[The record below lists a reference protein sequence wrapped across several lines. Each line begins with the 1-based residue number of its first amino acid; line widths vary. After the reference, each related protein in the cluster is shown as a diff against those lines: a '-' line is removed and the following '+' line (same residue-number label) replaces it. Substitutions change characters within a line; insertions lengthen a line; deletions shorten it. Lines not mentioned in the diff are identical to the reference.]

1 MIKRILL
8 IFVCIF
14 STILCFADRI
24 TVGNFRYEITPGSS
38 EASLEQYNS
47 NKYSGDVVIPSSF
60 TYEGKEYQVTKIG
73 SYAFNYCPK
82 LTSVKIPNGVKEI
95 GDGAFSSNSKV
106 KTITIPN
113 SVEKIGNG
121 VFTGCNILEN
131 IVLDE
136 GNKHFVFKDN
146 MLLSYDGK
154 TLYHV
159 LAITSGNLVV
169 PEGVCEIKDEAISRC
184 WSCSSIS
191 LPNSLKTIGKEAFSN
206 SGFERISIPENVSYI
221 GEAVFGIW
229 PHSRLNVT
237 LQGNNSYYKLEDGML
252 LTKDGTL
259 LLYVSNRKNV
269 VEIPKS
275 VIRIGESAIA
285 RLQEL
290 KELVVPDNVQ
300 SIGSNA
306 VEYCQQL
313 ESVTLGSAIKEIE
326 PYTFMGCGNI
336 TSITVR
342 ATNPPATP
350 SYGSFSAQQLK
361 ATLVVPKGCV
371 DAYKNSKYAW
381 SKFAKIVDGDAAP
394 AGKPETLEN
403 VVVDGITYNTYA
415 DTQTAELRNGY
426 ECKDDVIIPEAIEI
440 NGVKYAVTKIN
451 DYSFG
456 YTDVT
461 SVSLPNTLET
471 LGDEVFIG
479 CEKLKKIN
487 LPKSVKVMG
496 INPFAECKLTDF
508 AFDVHNPYYKYEN
521 YQLMTS
527 DRKKLVAI
535 VGAISENGKIDLVLD
550 DAIEEIGDYAAS
562 HATLGVS
569 TIKLPRSLKS
579 IGVAAFERC
588 DDINTITLPASLAA
602 IWSNPFTGCEK
613 LSDYIVE
620 EGNKNFK
627 AKDGILTSYDG
638 KKIIAFSVTKD
649 ITIPSTAEIIA
660 DGASFRNYNIETLV
674 IPDNIKTI
682 GHFAF
687 QGCHNLKTVYFGK
700 NIESLGQIFMNG
712 VEKLEEIYCY
722 AVTPYHLAGLN
733 YDYKEEYYFFDYNYQ
748 KLYNTVKLHV
758 PKGSLEAYKSAKV
771 WRLFDNIDE
780 FEATDIDNVVNSSDN
795 APTAIYDANGMK
807 RQSLAKG
814 LNIIRMA
821 NGSVKKVWK

>member
-24 TVGNFRYEITPGSS
+24 TVGNFCYDITSGSS
-38 EASLEQYNS
+38 EASLEQNRS
-47 NKYSGDVVIPSSF
+47 NRYSGDVVIPSYF
-60 TYEGKEYQVTKIG
+60 TYQGKEYQVTKIG
-73 SYAFNYCPK
+73 SYAFNYCQE

-95 GDGAFSSNSKV
+95 KDGAFSYSDSF

-121 VFTGCNILEN
+121 VFTRCDNLEN
-131 IVLDE
+131 VVLDE

-169 PEGVCEIKDEAISRC
+169 PEGVCEIKDEAITYCRDVTSV
-184 WSCSSIS
+184 S
-191 LPNSLKTIGKEAFSN
+191 LPNSLTYIGKEN
-206 SGFERISIPENVSYI
+206 VHGLYELKNISIPQNVSYI
-221 GEAVFGIW
+221 GEGSFCNCSG
-229 PHSRLNVT
+229 LDVT
-237 LQGNNSYYKLEDGML
+237 LEGNNSSYKLENGML
-252 LTKDGTL
+252 LSKDDSL
-259 LLYVSNRKNV
+259 LLYVSPNLDVVNV
-269 VEIPKS
+269 PET
-275 VIRIGESAIA
+275 VIRIGEYASEGNSRI
-285 RLQEL
+285 RN
-290 KELVVPDNVQ
+290 LVVPDKVE

-306 VEYCQQL
+306 FFFCRNL
-313 ESVTLGSAIKEIE
+313 ESITLGSAIKDIE
-326 PYTFMGCGNI
+326 TDAFSYCNNI

-342 ATNPPATP
+342 ATNPPATH
-350 SYGSFSAQQLK
+350 YGSFSYLPK

-371 DAYKNSKYAW
+371 DAYKNSKYDW

-415 DTQTAELRNGY
+415 DTQTAELCNGH
-426 ECKDDVIIPEAIEI
+426 ECKDDVIIPETIEI

-687 QGCHNLKTVYFGK
+687 QGCHNLKTVYLGK

-722 AVTPYHLAGLN
+722 AVTPYHLAELN
-733 YDYKEEYYFFDYNYQ
+733 YDYKEEYYFFDYDYQ

>member
-14 STILCFADRI
+14 STILCFADKI
-24 TVGNFRYEITPGSS
+24 TVGNFCYDITPGSS
-38 EASLEQYNS
+38 EASLKANYS
-47 NKYSGDVVIPSSF
+47 NRYSGDVVIPSSF
-60 TYEGKEYQVTKIG
+60 TYEGKEYQVTEIG
-73 SYAFNYCPK
+73 YYAFNYCK
-82 LTSVKIPNGVKEI
+82 ELTSVKIPNGVKEI
-95 GDGAFSSNSKV
+95 KDGAFSYSDSF

-121 VFTGCNILEN
+121 VFTRCDNLEN
-131 IVLDE
+131 VVLDE

-154 TLYHV
+154 TLYYV
-159 LAITSGNLVV
+159 LQITSGNLVV
-169 PEGVCEIKDEAISRC
+169 PEGVCEIKDEAITYCRDVTSV
-184 WSCSSIS
+184 S
-191 LPNSLKTIGKEAFSN
+191 LPNSLTYIGKEN
-206 SGFERISIPENVSYI
+206 VHGLYELKNISIPQNVSYI
-221 GEAVFGIW
+221 GEGSFCNCSG
-229 PHSRLNVT
+229 LDVT
-237 LQGNNSYYKLEDGML
+237 LEGNNSSYKLENGML
-252 LTKDGTL
+252 LSKDDSL
-259 LLYVSNRKNV
+259 LLYVSPNLDVVNV
-269 VEIPKS
+269 PET
-275 VIRIGESAIA
+275 VIRIGEYASEGNSRI
-285 RLQEL
+285 RN
-290 KELVVPDNVQ
+290 LVVPDKVE

-306 VEYCQQL
+306 FFFCRNL
-313 ESVTLGSAIKEIE
+313 ESITLGSAIKDIE
-326 PYTFMGCGNI
+326 NDAFSYCNNI

-342 ATNPPATP
+342 ATNPPATH
-350 SYGSFSAQQLK
+350 YGSFSYLPK

-371 DAYKNSKYAW
+371 DAYKNSEYDW
-381 SKFAKIVDGDAAP
+381 SKFAKIVEGDAAP
-394 AGKPETLEN
+394 AGKPETLKN

>member
-1 MIKRILL
+1 
-8 IFVCIF
+8 
-14 STILCFADRI
+14 
-24 TVGNFRYEITPGSS
+24 
-38 EASLEQYNS
+38 
-47 NKYSGDVVIPSSF
+47 
-60 TYEGKEYQVTKIG
+60 
-73 SYAFNYCPK
+73 
-82 LTSVKIPNGVKEI
+82 
-95 GDGAFSSNSKV
+95 
-106 KTITIPN
+106 
-113 SVEKIGNG
+113 
-121 VFTGCNILEN
+121 
-131 IVLDE
+131 
-136 GNKHFVFKDN
+136 

-169 PEGVCEIKDEAISRC
+169 PEGVCEIKDEAITYCRDVTSV
-184 WSCSSIS
+184 S
-191 LPNSLKTIGKEAFSN
+191 LPNSLTYIGKEN
-206 SGFERISIPENVSYI
+206 VHGLYELKNISIPQNVSYI
-221 GEAVFGIW
+221 GEGSFCNCSG
-229 PHSRLNVT
+229 LDVT
-237 LQGNNSYYKLEDGML
+237 LEGNNSSYKLENGML
-252 LTKDGTL
+252 LSKDDSL
-259 LLYVSNRKNV
+259 LLYVSPNLDVVNV
-269 VEIPKS
+269 PET
-275 VIRIGESAIA
+275 VIRIGEYASEGNSRI
-285 RLQEL
+285 RN
-290 KELVVPDNVQ
+290 LVVPDKVE

-306 VEYCQQL
+306 FFFCRNL
-313 ESVTLGSAIKEIE
+313 ESITLGSAIKDIE
-326 PYTFMGCGNI
+326 TDAFSYCNNI

-342 ATNPPATP
+342 ATNPPATH
-350 SYGSFSAQQLK
+350 YGSFSYLPK

-371 DAYKNSKYAW
+371 DAYKNSEYDW
-381 SKFAKIVDGDAAP
+381 SKFAKIVEGDAAP

-415 DTQTAELRNGY
+415 DTQTAELCNGY

-602 IWSNPFTGCEK
+602 MGSNPFTGCEK

>member
-8 IFVCIF
+8 ICVCIF
-14 STILCFADRI
+14 STILCFAEKI
-24 TVGNFRYEITPGSS
+24 TVGNFCYYIIPGSS
-38 EASLEQYNS
+38 EASFEQNTS
-47 NKYSGDVVIPSSF
+47 NRYSGDVVIPSSF
-60 TYEGKEYQVTKIG
+60 TYQGKEYQVTKIG
-73 SYAFNYCPK
+73 SYAFNYCK
-82 LTSVKIPNGVKEI
+82 ELTSVKIPNGVKEI
-95 GDGAFSSNSKV
+95 GDGAFSLCYRI

-121 VFTGCNILEN
+121 VFVNCDDLEN

-146 MLLSYDGK
+146 MLLSYDRK
-154 TLYHV
+154 TLYSV
-159 LAITSGNLVV
+159 LKIISGNLVV
-169 PEGVCEIKDEAISRC
+169 PEGITEINDEAISNC
-184 WSCSSIS
+184 YIVTSVS
-191 LPNSLKTIGKEAFSN
+191 LPNSLTYIGKKNFYCIPDLKN
-206 SGFERISIPENVSYI
+206 ISIPQSVSYI
-221 GEAVFGIW
+221 GEGSFCYCQALDDI
-229 PHSRLNVT
+229 T
-237 LQGNNSYYKLEDGML
+237 LEGNNSPYKMENGML
-252 LTKDGTL
+252 LSKDGSL
-259 LLYVSNRKNV
+259 LLYVSPNSTVVNV
-269 VEIPKS
+269 PETVT
-275 VIRIGESAIA
+275 RIGEYASIGNS
-285 RLQEL
+285 RIIN
-290 KELVVPDNVQ
+290 LVVPDNVE
-300 SIGSNA
+300 SIGREAFSSCDN
-306 VEYCQQL
+306 L
-313 ESVTLGSAIKEIE
+313 RSISLGSAINNIE
-326 PYTFMGCGNI
+326 PYTFAFCDNI
-336 TSITVR
+336 TSFIVR
-342 ATNPPATP
+342 ATNPPTTP
-350 SYGSFSAQQLK
+350 SYGSFSAQMLK

-371 DAYKNSKYAW
+371 DAYKNSKYDW
-381 SKFAKIVDGDAAP
+381 SKFAKIVEEDS
-394 AGKPETLEN
+394 AGKPETLKN
-403 VVVDGITYNTYA
+403 VGVDGITYNTYA
-415 DTQTAELRNGY
+415 DTQTAELCNGHQ
-426 ECKDDVIIPEAIEI
+426 CKDDVIIPEAIEI

-456 YTDVT
+456 YADIT

-471 LGDEVFIG
+471 LGDLVFTG
-479 CEKLKKIN
+479 CKKLKRIN
-487 LPKSVKVMG
+487 LPKSLKIMG
-496 INPFAECKLTDF
+496 DNPFQGCSNLTDLCC
-508 AFDVHNPYYKYEN
+508 DVHNPYYIYEN

-550 DAIEEIGDYAAS
+550 DAIEEIGADAAS

-569 TIKLPRSLKS
+569 TIKLPSSLKS
-579 IGVAAFERC
+579 IGGNAFEKF
-588 DDINTITLPASLAA
+588 DDISTITLPASLATMGD
-602 IWSNPFTGCEK
+602 NPFTGCEK

-660 DGASFRNYNIETLV
+660 NGASFLNSNIETLV
-674 IPDNIKTI
+674 IPDNIKEI
-682 GHFAF
+682 GHYAF
-687 QGCHNLKTVYFGK
+687 QGCHNLKTVYLGK

-722 AVTPYHLAGLN
+722 AVTPYHLAELN
-733 YDYKEEYYFFDYNYQ
+733 YDYYEEDYFFDYSNR

-758 PKGSLEAYKSAKV
+758 PKGSLSAYKSAKV
-771 WRLFDNIDE
+771 WRLFGNVDE

>member
-14 STILCFADRI
+14 STILCFADKI
-24 TVGNFRYEITPGSS
+24 TVGNFCYDITPGSS
-38 EASLEQYNS
+38 EASLKANYS
-47 NKYSGDVVIPSSF
+47 NRYSGDVVIPSSF
-60 TYEGKEYQVTKIG
+60 TYEGKEYQVTEIG
-73 SYAFNYCPK
+73 YYAFNYCK
-82 LTSVKIPNGVKEI
+82 ELTSVKIPNGVKEI
-95 GDGAFSSNSKV
+95 KDGAFSYSDSF

-121 VFTGCNILEN
+121 VFTRCDNLEN
-131 IVLDE
+131 VVLDE

-169 PEGVCEIKDEAISRC
+169 PEGVCEIKDEAITYCRDVTSV
-184 WSCSSIS
+184 S
-191 LPNSLKTIGKEAFSN
+191 LPNSLTYIGKEN
-206 SGFERISIPENVSYI
+206 VHGLYELKNISIPQNVSYI
-221 GEAVFGIW
+221 GEGSFCNCSG
-229 PHSRLNVT
+229 LDVT
-237 LQGNNSYYKLEDGML
+237 LEGNNSSYKLENGML
-252 LTKDGTL
+252 LSKDDSL
-259 LLYVSNRKNV
+259 LLYVSPNLDVVNV
-269 VEIPKS
+269 PET
-275 VIRIGESAIA
+275 VIRIGEYASEGNSRI
-285 RLQEL
+285 RN
-290 KELVVPDNVQ
+290 LVVPDKVE

-306 VEYCQQL
+306 FFFCRNL
-313 ESVTLGSAIKEIE
+313 ESITLGSAIKDIE
-326 PYTFMGCGNI
+326 NDAFSYCNNI

-342 ATNPPATP
+342 ATNPPATH
-350 SYGSFSAQQLK
+350 YGSFSYLPK

-371 DAYKNSKYAW
+371 DAYKNSEYDW
-381 SKFAKIVDGDAAP
+381 SKFAKIVEGDAAP
-394 AGKPETLEN
+394 AGKPETLKN

-415 DTQTAELRNGY
+415 DTQTAELCNGQ

-496 INPFAECKLTDF
+496 INPFENCKLTDF

-535 VGAISENGKIDLVLD
+535 VGAISENGQIDLVLD

-569 TIKLPRSLKS
+569 TIKLPSSLKS

-722 AVTPYHLAGLN
+722 AVTPYHLAELN
-733 YDYKEEYYFFDYNYQ
+733 YDYKEEYYFFDYDYQ